1 MASKNNYDLEA
12 MTVQELTTLISD
24 AEGKRREKMDDAKA
38 ALLGEMEEKAAALG
52 LSLKGLIQG
61 STAHTPATTSSGRKP
76 RKDAGTPV
84 AAKFRGPDGQ
94 EWSGRGRPPTWLVAL
109 EAEGKNRED
118 FRI

>member
-1 MASKNNYDLEA
+1 MLGKNNHDLDN
-12 MTVQELTTLISD
+12 MSVQDLTALIAA
-24 AEGKRREKMDDAKA
+24 AEGKRSEKMDNAKT
-38 ALLGEMEEKAAALG
+38 ALLAEMEEKAAALG
-52 LSLKGLIQG
+52 LSLKGLVQG
-61 STAHTPATTSSGRKP
+61 SAAHTPAAAPSGRKP

-84 AAKFRGPDGQ
+84 AAKFRGPNGE